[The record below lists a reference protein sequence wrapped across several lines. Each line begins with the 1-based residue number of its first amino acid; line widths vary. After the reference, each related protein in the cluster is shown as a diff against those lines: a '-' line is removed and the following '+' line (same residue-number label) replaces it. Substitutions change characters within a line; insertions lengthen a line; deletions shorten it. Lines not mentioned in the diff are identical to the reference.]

1 MKRKNDELLLNQINT
16 PLAVFV
22 ESYNKSIPIAFPR
35 VSVKLLK
42 NFQVSHPAL
51 FKQSDEWSITKHRK
65 KVMDWLSSYSE
76 VV

>member
-16 PLAVFV
+16 PIAVFV
-22 ESYNKSIPIAFPR
+22 ESYNKSIPLAFPCA
-35 VSVKLLK
+35 SIKLLK
-42 NFQVSHPAL
+42 NFQALHPAL
-51 FKQSDEWSITKHRK
+51 FKQGDEWSITKHRK